1 MIPNLIS
8 LFRMVAFL
16 PIIFLFSFEFYLTS
30 FFVFT
35 AAAWSDFLDG
45 FLARRYKIT
54 SNLGSLLDL
63 LADKI
68 LVSSVLIFLV
78 FYTGNIYLL
87 ILTIII
93 ILREISISSL
103 RLFLVSNGVEI
114 SNVTADK
121 VLNPDD
127 LKSLLINQIEKRVRW
142 RESIINMIK
151 YGVEHFIE
159 MGPGKILSGLI
170 KRIDK
175 NVKITSINNQ
185 SDVESL
191 KI

>member
-1 MIPNLIS
+1 MIPNLLS

-45 FLARRYKIT
+45 FLARRYNIT

-78 FYTGNIYLL
+78 FHTGNIYLL

-103 RLFLVSNGVEI
+103 RLFLVSNGVKI
-114 SNVTADK
+114 SNITADK
-121 VLNPDD
+121 YGKFKTFLQMFS
-127 LKSLLINQIEKRVRW
+127 LSLLLIYPLFGSVFFI
-142 RESIINMIK
+142 
-151 YGVEHFIE
+151 GVLTLLLISTFFS
-159 MGPGKILSGLI
+159 ILSF
-170 KRIDK
+170 
-175 NVKITSINNQ
+175 INY
-185 SDVESL
+185 L
-191 KI
+191 KIWSSLE

>member
-1 MIPNLIS
+1 MIPNFLS
-8 LFRMVAFL
+8 AFRMIAFL
-16 PIIFLFSFEFYLTS
+16 PVIILFSSEYYLTS
-30 FFVFT
+30 FFLFT

-45 FLARRYKIT
+45 FLARRYNIT
-54 SNLGSLLDL
+54 STLGSLLDL

-121 VLNPDD
+121 YGK
-127 LKSLLINQIEKRVRW
+127 LKTFLQMLSLSLFLIYPLFGNIFFMSILILLLIATFF
-142 RESIINMIK
+142 SIISFFN
-151 YGVEHFIE
+151 YL
-159 MGPGKILSGLI
+159 KIWS
-170 KRIDK
+170 
-175 NVKITSINNQ
+175 
-185 SDVESL
+185 SL
-191 KI
+191 KEK